1 MSLLTNLQ
9 DALSSK
15 RSFSSNVIIALSVM
29 FMIVFDNYTF
39 WSSLFSVINLSDPS
53 MYLFLFACFAFIFSV
68 TFTFLAVFGIGKAF
82 KPLLAVVLILASIT
96 SYYMDAYGT
105 VFDNDMILNVVETTV
120 NEALELFNAGIF
132 LHVLVFGILPASLLF
147 LVRRKQKTFLKEF
160 YNRAVAV
167 VAVVCIA
174 ALSIY
179 FSYKDFSFVFRE
191 NREISFYVN
200 PVYPIRAAYRFTAKK
215 IRNSNRQF
223 LTVFSDAHSIERKT
237 KGNNILIMVV
247 GETARASNFHLNGYL
262 RNTTP
267 ELEKFNI
274 VNFKNVSSCG
284 TATGASLPCM
294 FSDLSHD
301 NFDVDDA
308 KNRQN
313 LLDALS
319 IAGLQVLWRENNPD
333 CKGICDRIEVHQITD
348 IYTDELCKDG
358 LCYDEVLFNGL
369 DEYVKKLHG
378 DAVIVLHA
386 QGSHGP
392 AYYRRYP
399 EKFKKF
405 MPECN
410 SASVQDCSD
419 EEIVNAYDNT
429 ILYTDF
435 ILSEII
441 KYLKTSPDTKNSAML
456 YVSDHGE
463 SLGENGIYLH
473 GMPYYMASEY
483 QTHIPMLAWFSKDFA
498 ENKQLDL
505 ACLNEKTDEV
515 LSHDNIIHSVL
526 GIMDVTSGLYN
537 VDLDMF
543 ASCRLKR
550 F

>member
-1 MSLLTNLQ
+1 
-9 DALSSK
+9 
-15 RSFSSNVIIALSVM
+15 
-29 FMIVFDNYTF
+29 
-39 WSSLFSVINLSDPS
+39 
-53 MYLFLFACFAFIFSV
+53 CFAFIFSV
-68 TFTFLAVFGIGKAF
+68 TFTFLAVFGIGKVF

-105 VFDNDMILNVVETTV
+105 VFDNNMILNVLETTV
-120 NEALELFNAGIF
+120 NETFELFTADVF
-132 LHVLVFGILPASLLF
+132 QHVLVFGILPASLLL
-147 LVRRKQKTFLKEF
+147 LVRQKPETFPQEF
-160 YNRAVAV
+160 RRRAVAV
-167 VAVVCIA
+167 VVVVSIV

-179 FSYKDFSFVFRE
+179 FSYQHFSLVFRE
-191 NREISFYVN
+191 NRWISFYVN
-200 PVYPIRAAYRFTAKK
+200 PVYPLRAAYLFTAKK
-215 IRNSNRQF
+215 IRKSNSPF
-223 LTVFSDAHSIERKT
+223 LTVFSDARSIVQQASE
-237 KGNNILIMVV
+237 NSILIMVV
-247 GETARASNFHLNGYL
+247 GETARANNFHLNGYA
-262 RNTTP
+262 RETTP

-274 VNFKNVSSCG
+274 ISFKNVSSCG
-284 TATGASLPCM
+284 TATSVSLPCM
-294 FSDLSHD
+294 FSDLSRD

-333 CKGICDRIEVHQITD
+333 CKGVCDRIETHQITD
-348 IYTDELCKDG
+348 IYMDELCKGDM
-358 LCYDEVLFNGL
+358 CYDEVLFNGL

-386 QGSHGP
+386 LGSHGP

-399 EKFKKF
+399 ERFKKF
-405 MPECN
+405 MPECS
-410 SASVQDCSD
+410 SASVHDCSD

-435 ILSEII
+435 ILSEVIQ
-441 KYLKTSPDTKNSAML
+441 YLKISPETKSAAML

-473 GMPYYMASEY
+473 SMPYSMASRY

-498 ENKQLDL
+498 ENKGLDTG
-505 ACLNEKTDEV
+505 CLNKKADDV

-526 GIMDVTSGLYN
+526 GVMDVTSDLY
-537 VDLDMF
+537 DMHLDIF
-543 ASCRLKR
+543 ASCRSKQ